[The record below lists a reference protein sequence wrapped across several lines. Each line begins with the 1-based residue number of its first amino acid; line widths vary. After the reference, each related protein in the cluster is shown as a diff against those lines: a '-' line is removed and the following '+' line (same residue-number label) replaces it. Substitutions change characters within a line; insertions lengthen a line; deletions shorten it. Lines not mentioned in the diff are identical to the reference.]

1 MEQGV
6 TNNEKTNLRYS
17 EAVQRSE
24 ARCGWRPMNKQQLV
38 VADDTVVQI
47 DYTLTLVDGEVYDS
61 SAESGPLEYLHG
73 HEQLIPGLEAAL
85 AGMRAGESKEVVVTP
100 DVGYGEYD
108 PEAVELVPYDAIPSE
123 MDLEVGMTIDLY
135 DEENEQEIEAQ
146 VAEIGDDG
154 VVLDLNHPLA
164 GETLHFSVKVIGV
177 RDATAEEIAHG
188 HAHGEDDDH

>member
-1 MEQGV
+1 
-6 TNNEKTNLRYS
+6 
-17 EAVQRSE
+17 
-24 ARCGWRPMNKQQLV
+24 MNKAQLV

-73 HEQLIPGLEAAL
+73 HEQLVPGLEAAL

-108 PEAVELVPYDAIPSE
+108 PEAVELVPYDAIPA
-123 MDLEVGMTIDLY
+123 DLPLEVGMTVDLY
-135 DEENEQEIEAQ
+135 DEEADQEIEAQ
-146 VAEIGDDG
+146 VTEIGEDG

-164 GETLHFSVKVIGV
+164 GETLHFSVKVLGV
-177 RDATAEEIAHG
+177 RNATADEIAHG
-188 HAHGEDDDH
+188 HVHGEDDGH